1 MKKIIGDAD
10 KKIPDTSVLM
20 STNVLNTKISEV
32 ENKNPN
38 LDTCITTREFNKS
51 IAKKFTARLEQPNLM
66 NKTDFKSKL
75 ININKKIT
83 ADV

>member
-1 MKKIIGDAD
+1 MLI
-10 KKIPDTSVLM
+10 KKIPYTSVLV

-51 IAKKFTARLEQPNLM
+51 IAKKIY
-66 NKTDFKSKL
+66 SK
-75 ININKKIT
+75 IRT
-83 ADV
+83 T